1 MCEADKELRI
11 DRIESGIAVAYSDT
25 GQEYRFPKTPEN
37 LREGDIV
44 RAALTACGQ
53 VTAVEILT
61 EKTAQV
67 KEEMRA
73 RLHKLFKK

>member
-1 MCEADKELRI
+1 MRETDKELRI
-11 DRIESGIAVAYSDT
+11 DRIENGIAVAYSDT

-37 LREGDIV
+37 LCEGDIV

-61 EKTAQV
+61 EKTAQI
-67 KEEMRA
+67 KEEMRT
-73 RLHKLFKK
+73 RLHKLFIK

>member
-1 MCEADKELRI
+1 MCETDKELRI
-11 DRIESGIAVAYSDT
+11 DRIESGVAVAYSDT

-44 RAALTACGQ
+44 RAALTAGGQ
-53 VTAVEILT
+53 VTAVEILA

-67 KEEMRA
+67 KEEMRT